1 MKHFIAFLL
10 ELPVCVGL
18 PAGIKVITGLSNWW
32 CIPIAV
38 ILLLSYNKSYEML
51 KRLGMYD

>member
-10 ELPVCVGL
+10 ELPVCVVL

-32 CIPIAV
+32 CIPIST
-38 ILLLSYNKSYEML
+38 ILLLIFVKGFEMA
-51 KRLGMYD
+51 GEV